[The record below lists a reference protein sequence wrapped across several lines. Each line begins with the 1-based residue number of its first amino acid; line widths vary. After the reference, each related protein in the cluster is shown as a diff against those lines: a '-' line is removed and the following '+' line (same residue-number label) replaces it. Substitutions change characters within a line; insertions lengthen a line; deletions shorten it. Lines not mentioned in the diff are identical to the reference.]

1 VIDKQTLEEVIE
13 ILETPIR
20 RPNIDD
26 ADEEECR
33 ACRRRWYVQGP
44 KQTPP
49 RHEEH
54 CMLLI
59 LLAILSPLDHK
70 PDSCHH
76 WDGDGRE
83 VPCSDQSAPPAPAKP
98 EVEFFREG
106 SIGPTPCL
114 DPDKMHG
121 AGDGFPGDDYA

>member
-1 VIDKQTLEEVIE
+1 MIDKHTLEEVIE
-13 ILETPIR
+13 ILETPIQ
-20 RPNIDD
+20 RPNLNDG
-26 ADEEECR
+26 DEEECR

-44 KQTPP
+44 KQTAP

-59 LLAILSPLDHK
+59 LLAILSPLDAK
-70 PDSCHH
+70 PACSRDH

-83 VPCSDQSAPPAPAKP
+83 V
-98 EVEFFREG
+98 
-106 SIGPTPCL
+106 PCL

-121 AGDGFPGDDYA
+121 AGDGFPGGDYA